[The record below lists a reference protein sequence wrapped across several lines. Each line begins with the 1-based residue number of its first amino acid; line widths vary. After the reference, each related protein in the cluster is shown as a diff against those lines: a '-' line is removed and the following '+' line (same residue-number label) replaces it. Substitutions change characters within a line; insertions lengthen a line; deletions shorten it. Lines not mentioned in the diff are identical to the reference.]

1 MFVPLAGM
9 IDLEQERER
18 LRSEIEEKEG
28 FLESVEKKLNNRQF
42 VNKAPDEV
50 VERERKKKEDATAE
64 LKRLRT
70 NLADLEDVA

>member
-1 MFVPLAGM
+1 MGKKSKRYRAALEKQPKTPLP
-9 IDLEQERER
+9 L
-18 LRSEIEEKEG
+18 
-28 FLESVEKKLNNRQF
+28 FEKKLNNRQF

-50 VERERKKKEDATAE
+50 VERERQKKEDATAE